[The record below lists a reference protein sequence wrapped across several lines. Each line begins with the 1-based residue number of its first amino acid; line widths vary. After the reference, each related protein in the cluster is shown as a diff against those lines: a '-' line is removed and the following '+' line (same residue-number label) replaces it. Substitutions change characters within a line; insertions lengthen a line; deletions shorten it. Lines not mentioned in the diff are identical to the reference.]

1 MTYSINDARNNYA
14 PRHSIPINGNIYTG
28 TSTLKA
34 AVNKYVDFRNSERVA
49 NPIYN
54 RNNQVLHRNNHNL
67 HNNDNTQLQ
76 NRDFSVAVAEIIN
89 RFPEN
94 FTANDLRHLTDLDF
108 CQRNFNCN
116 YPILVE
122 IPHHLQ
128 DLTPFTHVWGH
139 RRFYNDIFINHSGRR
154 YLISNDWYHRT
165 ERANRNMFKR
175 WIVDKASILSNIIRI
190 F

>member
-1 MTYSINDARNNYA
+1 MREREFYNWLINIDDLQPNTANSRLNNCIRVCEYEGDLDVHYDRDRCQRLLNRLIYSINDARNNYA

-34 AVNKYVDFRNSERVA
+34 AVNKYVNFRNSERVA
-49 NPIYN
+49 NPIFN

-67 HNNDNTQLQ
+67 
-76 NRDFSVAVAEIIN
+76 
-89 RFPEN
+89 
-94 FTANDLRHLTDLDF
+94 
-108 CQRNFNCN
+108 
-116 YPILVE
+116 
-122 IPHHLQ
+122 
-128 DLTPFTHVWGH
+128 
-139 RRFYNDIFINHSGRR
+139 RFYNDIFINHSGRR